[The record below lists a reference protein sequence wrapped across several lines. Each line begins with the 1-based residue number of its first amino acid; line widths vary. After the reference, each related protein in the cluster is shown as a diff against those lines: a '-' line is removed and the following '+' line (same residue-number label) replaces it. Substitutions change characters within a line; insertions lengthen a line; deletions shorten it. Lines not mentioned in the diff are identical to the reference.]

1 MKDWIVIYP
10 VDNAINFSTT
20 GTSNLYPAE
29 NATISLTL
37 IQLIVIYPVNG
48 YIPFLKTGA
57 LPATSGTTLW
67 SS

>member
-37 IQLIVIYPVNG
+37 IQFDSDLSSEWLYPVFENG
-48 YIPFLKTGA
+48 GLTCN
-57 LPATSGTTLW
+57 
-67 SS
+67 